1 MKILYD
7 HQIFSLQNFGWISR
21 YFCEIYKWLNKIWQD
36 VNFSTKYSN
45 NFYIQQT
52 KKQNI
57 KPFLSKINFKWK
69 HILDFFVNKYFS
81 IKKLKWWDFDLF
93 HPTFFHPYFLRY
105 IWEKKYVITIH
116 DMLHEIFPWKKRFL
130 DKSKEYWK
138 LIAEKSQR
146 IIAVSE
152 NTKNDI
158 IKYYWINPEK
168 IDVIYH
174 WSSFVFHEWEV
185 IDKKYKL
192 PEKYILFVWHRS
204 WYKNF
209 DKFFESIIPLL
220 KADKELHLVCTGW
233 NSFDENELKNFNK
246 SWLKN
251 QIKHFFVD
259 DENLKFFYKNAQI
272 FVFPSL
278 YEWFW
283 IPILEAFS
291 AQVPV
296 IISKSSCFPEIA
308 QNGALYFDPNDKKDI
323 YNQIKKVL
331 ESQNLRKE
339 LILKWNE
346 RLKKF
351 SWEISAKK
359 TLETYKKAIQN

>member
-1 MKILYD
+1 
-7 HQIFSLQNFGWISR
+7 
-21 YFCEIYKWLNKIWQD
+21 
-36 VNFSTKYSN
+36 
-45 NFYIQQT
+45 
-52 KKQNI
+52 
-57 KPFLSKINFKWK
+57 
-69 HILDFFVNKYFS
+69 
-81 IKKLKWWDFDLF
+81 
-93 HPTFFHPYFLRY
+93 
-105 IWEKKYVITIH
+105 
-116 DMLHEIFPWKKRFL
+116 MLHEIFPWKKRFL